1 MKVKFRRSDL
11 LVANGRLLAWPTF
24 ATGIL
29 LLFSGAINAAE
40 WVIVH
45 TSPDGDRY
53 SYDASKL
60 TMSGNEITYWKK
72 VTFQSA
78 QPYKGSLAASA
89 MYRERINC
97 AEHTLK
103 PLSHVIH
110 AASSAVIEQVA
121 AESEAAAIV
130 PETVGDVFEQ
140 KLCPILKSRHEE
152 PPSKPQPLPPAKVKE
167 RVEPPVA
174 PTLEKIEQP
183 APPAMEKIEAP
194 TPPPK
199 AKIEAPTPPE
209 KTKIEI
215 PAPPAKAIIETPA
228 PPAKAKIET
237 PAPPLNNVGDSGL
250 L

>member
-1 MKVKFRRSDL
+1 M
-11 LVANGRLLAWPTF
+11 
-24 ATGIL
+24 L

-140 KLCPILKSRHEE
+140 MLCPILKSRHEE
-152 PPSKPQPLPPAKVKE
+152 PPSKPQPQPLPPAKVKE
-167 RVEPPVA
+167 RVEPPA
-174 PTLEKIEQP
+174 ATTMEKIEQP
-183 APPAMEKIEAP
+183 APPAKERVDNTSAP
-194 TPPPK
+194 LPK
-199 AKIEAPTPPE
+199 AKIEAPSPPE
-209 KTKIEI
+209 KVKIEL
-215 PAPPAKAIIETPA
+215 PTPPVKAIIETPA
-228 PPAKAKIET
+228 PPAKAKSEA
-237 PAPPLNNVGDSGL
+237 PAPPVNNVGDPGL